1 MCVLLR
7 LIASQIVPHRKNS
20 LFRPGSARQ
29 GQVLTYPPK
38 NARRMTG
45 CDRGCNGN
53 PTLAIAAVPPP
64 RGAPAFSRLAA
75 DPARCRVGGVS
86 AGKRAP
92 ARSAIRRCIEVH
104 LRAPAPQVA
113 RRGHRAPALPVRAG
127 SLSTPNWWGYRRAR
141 SCFLRG
147 SGLVP
152 RSGLVSCIAHLSS
165 DAVDLRVELVPKQS
179 SGRATIRARAG
190 FSTT

>member
-113 RRGHRAPALPVRAG
+113 RRGHRAPAREAG
-127 SLSTPNWWGYRRAR
+127 WKAGAPSPCR
-141 SCFLRG
+141 F
-147 SGLVP
+147 
-152 RSGLVSCIAHLSS
+152 
-165 DAVDLRVELVPKQS
+165 AVHAELVGLPQGQVLFFARVWS
-179 SGRATIRARAG
+179 RTSVRFCLLHRAPFERCG
-190 FSTT
+190 